1 MKKLLLL
8 LCCTFSAEA
17 WAAETE
23 CKNPSNSFEA
33 QKCLSVDVRK
43 YKNQLN
49 TVYKKLYSQTEAKT
63 ELDAAQKSW
72 LSYKELQCGSFVA
85 VDTGHSPAA
94 VIMDLDCQST
104 LLQQRISYLQ
114 TLLSE

>member
-1 MKKLLLL
+1 MKKLLIL
-8 LCCTFSAEA
+8 LCCIFSAGA

-49 TVYKKLYSQTEAKT
+49 TVYKKLYSQTEARA
-63 ELDAAQKSW
+63 ELDAAQNAW
-72 LSYKELQCGSFVA
+72 LKYNDLQCGKFVA
-85 VDTGHSPAA
+85 EYTGHSPAA
-94 VIMDLDCQST
+94 VVMDLDCQST
-104 LLQQRISYLQ
+104 LLQQRISYLK

>member
-1 MKKLLLL
+1 MKNLLLI
-8 LCCTFSAEA
+8 LCCTLSVGVY
-17 WAAETE
+17 AAETE
-23 CKNPSNSFEA
+23 CDNPSNSFEA

-43 YKNQLN
+43 YKNELN
-49 TVYKKLYSQTEAKT
+49 AVYKKLYTQTEAKK

-72 LSYKELQCGSFVA
+72 LSYKELQCGNFVA
-85 VDTGHSPAA
+85 VDTGRSPAA
-94 VIMDLDCQST
+94 VIIDLDCQST